1 MWASRHIGAFTY
13 PLDTP
18 SIILVLVLLW
28 SVEKRSNVSLRIYMF
43 CLTNVSCNVK
53 LEGKVFFFNKC
64 RLQFSEPPYI
74 LEKNLFSS
82 RHERGTSFYCYL
94 YGPYHCKTFLDAIS
108 ACCWWAWN
116 HRGAL
121 PNTGKHVKEKG
132 LCYQSTGDVQMEV
145 SSRCESCILWLSKVG
160 WQASKWSNRRPSN
173 GEFLF

>member
-1 MWASRHIGAFTY
+1 
-13 PLDTP
+13 
-18 SIILVLVLLW
+18 
-28 SVEKRSNVSLRIYMF
+28 MF

-108 ACCWWAWN
+108 ACC
-116 HRGAL
+116 
-121 PNTGKHVKEKG
+121 
-132 LCYQSTGDVQMEV
+132 
-145 SSRCESCILWLSKVG
+145 
-160 WQASKWSNRRPSN
+160 
-173 GEFLF
+173 